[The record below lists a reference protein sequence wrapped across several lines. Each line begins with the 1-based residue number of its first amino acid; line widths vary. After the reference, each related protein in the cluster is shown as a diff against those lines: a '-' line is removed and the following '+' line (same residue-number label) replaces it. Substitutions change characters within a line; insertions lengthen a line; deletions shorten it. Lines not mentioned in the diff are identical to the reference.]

1 MTGVAKAR
9 LASLMRLFGV
19 PRAACSSLVNFP
31 YPGHDQTKRHVEK
44 GQFFFCFVRFV
55 PSYTDRTKF
64 LFYECGLTMKKP
76 TEQSHYEW
84 N

>member
-1 MTGVAKAR
+1 MLGVAKAR

-19 PRAACSSLVNFP
+19 PRAACGSLVNFP
-31 YPGHDQTKRHVEK
+31 YPGQDQTKRHVEK
-44 GQFFFCFVRFV
+44 GQFFFCFLRFV
-55 PSYTDRTKF
+55 PSYADRTGF
-64 LFYECGLTMKKP
+64 LFYEYTLIIKKP